1 MIENVEQV
9 YSNAC
14 QGIFLN
20 AVDEQIKFDQ
30 FPENGNGKLQGFR
43 VALKYLRPDLTS
55 DEIYDEIVR
64 VAAAQAMRDAAQV
77 S

>member
-1 MIENVEQV
+1 MIENAEQI
-9 YSNAC
+9 YSTAC
-14 QGIFLN
+14 QSIFMN

-43 VALKYLRPDLTS
+43 VALKYLRPDLS
-55 DEIYDEIVR
+55 ADEIYDEIVR
-64 VAAAQAMRDAAQV
+64 VAAAQEAHDAAKV